1 MDVRV
6 KWFFQAETANK
17 NRHTLIEK
25 DHLGNWSPEKDC
37 CWRLTFRQP
46 ACAEAIFRV
55 LTLKKIASEQ
65 VVEMLFTQKFFS
77 GLQSPE

>member
-6 KWFFQAETANK
+6 KWFFQAETVNK

-46 ACAEAIFRV
+46 ACACG
-55 LTLKKIASEQ
+55 SH
-65 VVEMLFTQKFFS
+65 
-77 GLQSPE
+77 LQSLDSEKGCFRAGC